1 MSYRNLIDLDD
12 VAAGNGGIKITGE
25 NARDFAGR
33 VVAGGFDINGD
44 GFDDLI
50 VGAYGND
57 SGGNSAGAAYVVFG
71 VDGGFDRS
79 INLDDI
85 AAGSGGFKIVGQN
98 ASDFAGRAVSGAGDV
113 NDDGIDDLLVGANGN
128 DGGGNYAGAA
138 YVVFGKS
145 TGFSANVNLDD
156 VASGGGGFKIQGQQ
170 EPDRAGISVS
180 SAGDVNGDGI
190 DDLLVG
196 ATNVSNDGL
205 PGVGA
210 TYVVFGRDST
220 PANIL
225 LPPSSF
231 PDLLDLDTVAQG
243 TGGFRLVGSGRGD
256 NAGASV
262 AAAGDV
268 NNDGFDDII
277 IGADRYRDASNSEV
291 GGAYVVFGKGTGF
304 GATVDLSAIA
314 AGNGGFLLTGES
326 QQGFPGH
333 SVAGAG
339 DVNGDGFDDV
349 VVGAFGQNPNGA
361 AYVVFGKS
369 DGFGGTVALS
379 TIAAGTGGFKIVGQ
393 DHPNLAGYSVAGA
406 GDVNGDGFDDVI
418 VGAAGQA
425 GEPGAAYVVFGKA
438 GGFATPVDLEAVA
451 IGDGGFKIA
460 GASNGDITGSSVS
473 AAGDL
478 DGDGFDDLL
487 VGARNDSEG
496 GTFAGAAYVVYGQ
509 AANQAPVATDD
520 VFTLD
525 EDNPSFTGER
535 VLLRGP
541 DSDADGDPLTVVAVG
556 GAAGNVGVATD
567 GSNGGRFTIAADGSL
582 AFDPDDDFFGLGQN
596 VSRTTTVSYTITDGH
611 GSFDTAEVSVRVE
624 GLNDDPTVAQAMPDL
639 RIVGG
644 PPVSIALLA
653 PDVAF
658 VDPDYTDLLTY
669 QSVQGLPTGL
679 RYDAGTNTLEG
690 AAGQLGRFTVVATVT
705 DQHGAT
711 ASQSFELDVAAA
723 STLFT
728 NYNDTRDLNS
738 INVDAFG
745 NSATRALGGNDVVT
759 LSDTGQRGVIF
770 LAGTGDDRIV
780 GSINHDRIHGDAG
793 KDTLSGGI
801 GNDTL
806 WGDAGKD
813 TLTGGAGA
821 DHFAYLKATDSTL
834 GIGGRDVVTDF
845 SRVQGDRIDLSA
857 LDADTGTAGS
867 QDFTFIGSSTFSAAG
882 QVRFSHPTAY
892 STKIELNL
900 DSDATGEMSFELA
913 GKITLDSSDFL
924 L

>member
-1 MSYRNLIDLDD
+1 MVSPAPSTCDD
-12 VAAGNGGIKITGE
+12 H
-25 NARDFAGR
+25 R
-33 VVAGGFDINGD
+33 
-44 GFDDLI
+44 L
-50 VGAYGND
+50 
-57 SGGNSAGAAYVVFG
+57 
-71 VDGGFDRS
+71 
-79 INLDDI
+79 
-85 AAGSGGFKIVGQN
+85 
-98 ASDFAGRAVSGAGDV
+98 
-113 NDDGIDDLLVGANGN
+113 
-128 DGGGNYAGAA
+128 
-138 YVVFGKS
+138 
-145 TGFSANVNLDD
+145 
-156 VASGGGGFKIQGQQ
+156 
-170 EPDRAGISVS
+170 
-180 SAGDVNGDGI
+180 
-190 DDLLVG
+190 
-196 ATNVSNDGL
+196 
-205 PGVGA
+205 
-210 TYVVFGRDST
+210 
-220 PANIL
+220 
-225 LPPSSF
+225 
-231 PDLLDLDTVAQG
+231 G
-243 TGGFRLVGSGRGD
+243 TGGFRLVGSGLGD

-268 NNDGFDDII
+268 NDDGFDDLI

-304 GATVDLSAIA
+304 GGSVDLSAIA

-326 QQGFPGH
+326 QQR
-333 SVAGAG
+333 
-339 DVNGDGFDDV
+339 
-349 VVGAFGQNPNGA
+349 
-361 AYVVFGKS
+361 
-369 DGFGGTVALS
+369 
-379 TIAAGTGGFKIVGQ
+379 
-393 DHPNLAGYSVAGA
+393 LAGYSVAGA
-406 GDVNGDGFDDVI
+406 GDVNGDGFDDVM
-418 VGAAGQA
+418 VGALRRRQLRAAPPTSCSASRAASAAPSHSRPSPPEPAASRSSAQDRSPTRRLLGRRRRGRQRRRLRRRDRRRPQA
-425 GEPGAAYVVFGKA
+425 RPTSPGAAYVVFGKA
-438 GGFATPVDLEAVA
+438 GGFATPVDLDAVA

-478 DGDGFDDLL
+478 NGDGFDDLL

-525 EDNPSFTGER
+525 EDNPSFTGES

-541 DSDADGDPLTVVAVG
+541 DSDGDDDPLTVVAVG

-582 AFDPDDDFFGLGQN
+582 AFDPDDDFVGLGQN

-658 VDPDYTDLLTY
+658 TDADYTDLLTY

-705 DQHGAT
+705 DQYGAT
-711 ASQSFELDVAAA
+711 ASQSFELDVTAA

-759 LSDTGQRGVIF
+759 LSDTGQKGVIF
-770 LAGTGDDRIV
+770 LAGAGDDRIV

-793 KDTLSGGI
+793 KDTLTGGI

-813 TLTGGAGA
+813 TLTGSAGA
-821 DHFAYLKATDSTL
+821 DRFAYLKATDSTF
-834 GIGGRDVVTDF
+834 GHGGRDVITDF
-845 SRVQGDRIDLSA
+845 SQAQGDRIDLTV
-857 LDADTGTAGS
+857 LDADTGTAGNQAFS
-867 QDFTFIGSSTFSAAG
+867 FIGSSTFSAAG

-900 DSDATGEMSFELA
+900 DSDPTGEMSIELA
-913 GKITLDSSDFL
+913 GKITLESGDFL